1 MVSRIVIVGA
11 AITVIVLWWGPLS
24 IPRWAMVAF
33 VVVIFPFAIAASV
46 KQKRM
51 ERRIG
56 RTLWK
61 ALTRR

>member
-11 AITVIVLWWGPLS
+11 VIAAIVPWLGPFS
-24 IPRWAMVAF
+24 VPNWAMVAF
-33 VVVIFPFAIAASV
+33 LVAIFPFAIAASV

-51 ERRIG
+51 ERRLV

-61 ALTRR
+61 AMTQR